1 MSLRWIMA
9 GAFAWAS
16 SVSHADDFPIAVS
29 LARSELEQQLRAAY
43 PEVSEWA
50 LTPMLSDRQMTSLA
64 AAAVV
69 HIDSVQLG
77 RRSALQVTWRDGE
90 ERRRQA
96 VWFEV
101 SGQRSAW
108 TVMTD
113 VKRNELIATD
123 ALRADEHAIWEPG
136 CSAVSPSAPV
146 QNMRARKALRAG
158 DVLCAEDMEPKPPV
172 SRGERVLVHS
182 SAGLVTVLVAGIAEQ
197 DGKLGERLQVR
208 DPHSGELYMASVSAE
223 GEVVVRQ

>member
-9 GAFAWAS
+9 GTFAWAS
-16 SVSHADDFPIAVS
+16 FGSHASDLPMAVS
-29 LARSELEQQLRAAY
+29 RAQSELEQQLRAVY
-43 PEVSEWA
+43 PEVTAWA
-50 LTPMLSDRQMTSLA
+50 LTPMLNDRQMTSFASA
-64 AAAVV
+64 AAV

-77 RRSALQVTWRDGE
+77 RRSALQVSWRDGE

-113 VKRNELIATD
+113 VKRNEPIATD
-123 ALRADEHAIWEPG
+123 ILRAEEYAAWDPG
-136 CSAVSPSAPV
+136 CSAVSSSMSV
-146 QNMRARKALRAG
+146 QNMRARRALRAG
-158 DVLCAEDMEPKPPV
+158 AVLCAEDMEPKPPV

-182 SAGLVTVLVAGIAEQ
+182 SAGLVTVRVAGIAEQ
-197 DGKLGERLQVR
+197 DGKLGDRLQVR
-208 DPHSGELYMASVSAE
+208 DPHSGELYLASVSAE